1 MNSEIEYTENF
12 DHIELIKLKYLEL
25 KDSMIGK
32 YFFLYFLHLNGIL
45 DYKEQNSQCI
55 FSNKDTTFEVPLPI
69 IDSDE
74 KYRELER
81 VHKNLEKFS
90 LFLKS
95 KAHEFKNLEINLI
108 DI

>member
-1 MNSEIEYTENF
+1 MTEINYNENF
-12 DHIELIKLKYLEL
+12 EPLELIKLKFLEL

-32 YFFLYFLHLNGIL
+32 YFFLYFLHLNGML
-45 DYKEQNSQCI
+45 NYKEQDKICT
-55 FSNKDTTFEVPLPI
+55 FSNNEVSFSVPLPI
-69 IDSDE
+69 IDSEE

-90 LFLKS
+90 SYLKT
-95 KAHEFKNLEINLI
+95 KVNEFENIEIKLI